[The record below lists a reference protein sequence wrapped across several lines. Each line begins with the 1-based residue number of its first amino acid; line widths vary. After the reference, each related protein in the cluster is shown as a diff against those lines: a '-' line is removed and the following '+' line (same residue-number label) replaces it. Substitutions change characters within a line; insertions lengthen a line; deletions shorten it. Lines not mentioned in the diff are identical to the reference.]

1 VKLAVL
7 GRGKSKT
14 QVIQAIAQLCQHLRL
29 LGAMLLAVL
38 LLSGCVKYD
47 VGVNFQNL
55 HNGQIVQDIK
65 LGEQLTSL
73 DNAEARAWLNS
84 IERRTRQ
91 LEGKT
96 KRLSKDELRVTIPFH
111 TGKELEAKLNQFF
124 SPNPKKGAKVATTA
138 GEKIPEFNA
147 KVKLIQS
154 NFLLFVRNKLSYDV
168 DLRDI
173 GTISADGNKV
183 VSPDSLFDFKFS
195 LQTPKGA
202 KNLKRANA
210 IAPEVAEG
218 GKRLVW
224 TLKPGEF
231 NHLEAVFWFPS
242 PLGIGTVF
250 IVLLVLAG
258 YYLKYKELPA
268 IGELLPQLPKSK
280 V

>member
-1 VKLAVL
+1 MKLAVL
-7 GRGKSKT
+7 GRGKTK
-14 QVIQAIAQLCQHLRL
+14 VIQAIAKVSRQLRL
-29 LGAMLLAVL
+29 LGTMLLSVL

-65 LGEQLTSL
+65 LGQELTSL
-73 DNAEARAWLNS
+73 DSSEARAWLNS
-84 IERRTRQ
+84 IERRARQ
-91 LEGKT
+91 LDGQVKHP
-96 KRLSKDELRVTIPFH
+96 SKDELRVTIPFH
-111 TGKELEAKLNQFF
+111 TGKELETKLNRFF
-124 SPNPKKGAKVATTA
+124 NSNGNKGVKPAAN
-138 GEKIPEFNA
+138 GSEQIPEFNA
-147 KVKLIQS
+147 KFKLIQS

-168 DLRDI
+168 DLRGI
-173 GTISADGNKV
+173 GTIAADGNKV
-183 VSPDSLFDFKFS
+183 VTSDSLFDFKFS

-202 KNLKRANA
+202 KSLKRSAKA
-210 IAPEVAEG
+210 IAPEVTEK

-224 TLKPGEF
+224 TLNPGEV

-280 V
+280 A